1 MPRVMLGVGAA
12 LLVLFGCLALWLDRP
27 SPDHE
32 SSLQALGKVD
42 VTPGAIYAA
51 RFLDIEGKSQ
61 ELGQWQHQLLI
72 INFWATWCA
81 PCKAEM
87 PMLAKL
93 QEAHGMHGVQI
104 VGIAVDSREN
114 VDKFAKQ
121 TPMGY
126 PLLPDET
133 GAIEF
138 SKRLGNRLG
147 LLPYT
152 VVIAPGGNVIFS
164 HVGIVTE
171 LMMIDLII
179 KNTENTAK

>member
-12 LLVLFGCLALWLDRP
+12 LLVLFACLALWLDRP

-32 SSLQALGKVD
+32 SSPQAPGRVD

-51 RFLDIEGKSQ
+51 RFPDIEGKSQ

-93 QEAHGMHGVQI
+93 QEAHRTRGVQI

-121 TPMGY
+121 SPVGY
-126 PLLPDET
+126 PLLPDER

-152 VVIAPGGNVIFS
+152 VVIAPGGNVIFR
-164 HVGIVTE
+164 HVGIVSEQVLVE
-171 LMMIDLII
+171 LIV
-179 KNTENTAK
+179 KSTAK